1 MTCDDFA
8 QALTALVPA
17 LAAYPGT
24 LDVEEYAALQAEF
37 TLVRLVKPRA
47 LPVVTHTELD
57 ELFARYEVVG
67 LSACGITF
75 FDLPFDTE
83 HGVTVAAEQDTTF
96 TVWPT
101 GTIYLHKGEE
111 MHLCAQSVRGF
122 YQALLVFAQYYQQRR
137 LGLVARR
144 DQAARVAY
152 ATRAA
157 IAAGESAATSHY
169 LDLLNS
175 AFF

>member
-8 QALTALVPA
+8 QALAAIVPA
-17 LAAYPGT
+17 PAAS
-24 LDVEEYAALQAEF
+24 LDLEEYAALQAEF
-37 TLVRLVKPRA
+37 RLVRLVQPRA

-57 ELFARYEVVG
+57 ELFARYEVAG
-67 LSACGITF
+67 MSACGITF
-75 FDLPFDTE
+75 FDLPFETE
-83 HGVTVAAEQDTTF
+83 HGVIVAGEQETTF
-96 TVWPT
+96 TVVPS
-101 GTIYLHKGEE
+101 GTIYLHTEE
-111 MHLCAQSVRGF
+111 ETTPCAQSVSGF

-137 LGLVARR
+137 LGQVEQR

-152 ATRAA
+152 GRRAA
-157 IAAGESAATSHY
+157 TAAGESAATPHY